1 MITDKKI
8 LLKGVRFLA
17 FALPLL
23 FVGPV
28 VIQSSFRNQ
37 NNPLFY
43 LVFLI
48 GVLCCAFGMYFIFK
62 GITTMVKAFFN
73 D

>member
-1 MITDKKI
+1 MATDKKI

-17 FALPLL
+17 FALPML
-23 FVGPV
+23 FVGPL

-37 NNPLFY
+37 NNSFFFVVLF
-43 LVFLI
+43 LGI
-48 GVLCCAFGMYFIFK
+48 LCCAFGMYCIFK
-62 GITTMVKAFFN
+62 GITTMVKSFFN